1 MYNVPTGYVQD
12 ICLQIRR
19 ASASNIFP
27 ESASTDLQD
36 DRVMRSI
43 SKNFIAL
50 KPSKRAVLQ
59 ESILQC
65 FDLLP
70 SCGTVILNE

>member
-1 MYNVPTGYVQD
+1 VYNVPTGYVQD

-27 ESASTDLQD
+27 ESTSTDLQD
-36 DRVMRSI
+36 DRVMENRST

-50 KPSKRAVLQ
+50 KPS
-59 ESILQC
+59 
-65 FDLLP
+65 
-70 SCGTVILNE
+70 